1 MSPYEEGRPEKTL
14 RAAQEAFGGAG
25 TRVAERSPRCL
36 CCRRP
41 LSDPSSVRRGYGPR
55 CFARLHL
62 GQRLAMVESARQR
75 LDHLISLLPALD
87 GDQLES
93 VDSAMADLLDALGIG
108 SVIA

>member
-1 MSPYEEGRPEKTL
+1 MSPYEEGRPDKTF
-14 RAAQEAFGGAG
+14 RAAQAFGGAG

-75 LDHLISLLPALD
+75 IDQLSMTVPVLDA
-87 GDQLES
+87 DQLET
-93 VDSAMADLLDALGIG
+93 VDAALADVLDALG
-108 SVIA
+108 VIA

>member
-1 MSPYEEGRPEKTL
+1 MSPDESRPGNPE
-14 RAAQEAFGGAG
+14 AARKAFAGA
-25 TRVAERSPRCL
+25 VASLAESPRCL

-75 LDHLISLLPALD
+75 LDNLISLLPALD
-87 GDQLES
+87 GDQMEA
-93 VDSAMADLLDALGIG
+93 VDSALADLLDALGIG
-108 SVIA
+108 AVIV

>member
-1 MSPYEEGRPEKTL
+1 MCATQQGRPEETL
-14 RAAQEAFGGAG
+14 RTAQEAFGGA
-25 TRVAERSPRCL
+25 ENSLPIESPRCL

-75 LDHLISLLPALD
+75 LDHLVSLLPGLAP
-87 GDQLES
+87 DQLES
-93 VDSAMADLLDALGIG
+93 VDAALADLLDDLG
-108 SVIA
+108 VVV

>member
-14 RAAQEAFGGAG
+14 RTAQEAFGGAG
-25 TRVAERSPRCL
+25 TNIPIESPRCL

-75 LDHLISLLPALD
+75 LDHLVSLLPVLD
-87 GDQLES
+87 GDQLEA
-93 VDSAMADLLDALGIG
+93 VDSALADLLDDLDRRA
-108 SVIA
+108 VIA

>member
-1 MSPYEEGRPEKTL
+1 MSPCEEGRPGSPE
-14 RAAQEAFGGAG
+14 AARIAFDGA
-25 TRVAERSPRCL
+25 VASLAESPRCL

-62 GQRLAMVESARQR
+62 GQRLAM
-75 LDHLISLLPALD
+75 
-87 GDQLES
+87 
-93 VDSAMADLLDALGIG
+93 ADLLDALGIG

>member
-1 MSPYEEGRPEKTL
+1 MYMTHKSRPGNPE
-14 RAAQEAFGGAG
+14 AARNAFDGA
-25 TRVAERSPRCL
+25 VASLAETPRCL
-36 CCRRP
+36 RCRRP

-75 LDHLISLLPALD
+75 LDHLVSLLAALD
-87 GDQLES
+87 GAQLES
-93 VDSAMADLLDALGIG
+93 VDAALADVLDALGIG

>member
-1 MSPYEEGRPEKTL
+1 MYTTQQSRPGSPGPARN
-14 RAAQEAFGGAG
+14 AFDGAG
-25 TRVAERSPRCL
+25 NSLATESPRCM

-75 LDHLISLLPALD
+75 LDHLVSLLPVLD

-93 VDSAMADLLDALGIG
+93 VDSALADLLAALG
-108 SVIA
+108 VIV

>member
-41 LSDPSSVRRGYGPR
+41 LSDPVSVSRGFGR
-55 CFARLHL
+55 VCFGR
-62 GQRLAMVESARQR
+62 VR
-75 LDHLISLLPALD
+75 LDEHAALVAIVRLRID
-87 GDQLES
+87 QLSMTVDALAADQLEAAG
-93 VDSAMADLLDALGIG
+93 VALADLLAALGIG
-108 SVIA
+108 SVIV

>member
-1 MSPYEEGRPEKTL
+1 MYTTQQSRPGNPE
-14 RAAQEAFGGAG
+14 AARKAFRSA
-25 TRVAERSPRCL
+25 VASLTESPRCL

-75 LDHLISLLPALD
+75 LDHLVSLLPALD

-93 VDSAMADLLDALGIG
+93 VDSALADLLAALGIG
-108 SVIA
+108 AVIV

>member
-1 MSPYEEGRPEKTL
+1 MSEKNSCPGLPT
-14 RAAQEAFGGAG
+14 G
-25 TRVAERSPRCL
+25 TTTIPTASVADESARCL

-41 LSDPSSVRRGYGPR
+41 LSDPVSVRRGYGPR

-75 LDHLISLLPALD
+75 LDHLVSLLPVLD

-93 VDSAMADLLDALGIG
+93 VDSALADVLDTLG
-108 SVIA
+108 VIA